1 MVLDEKPQDSI
12 LGLLLFLQY
21 IDGIPDDV
29 ICDIAIYDDDTTL
42 YFKCDRVYDLWQQLD
57 LAHEL
62 ESDL

>member
-1 MVLDEKPQDSI
+1 M
-12 LGLLLFLQY
+12 LFLQY